1 MTSFKILTNRLPVK
15 WQTDLRE
22 TLGEAAAQ
30 PAPASDDNEAKNSV
44 QEIVVTADSLQIVD
58 DLLRWIQRMN
68 RQQQSNKQKSN
79 KNVFPNQGISLTIE
93 RRDGNRITLTER
105 NASVVKQFLSSY
117 L

>member
-30 PAPASDDNEAKNSV
+30 SAPASDDKKAGDAA
-44 QEIVVTADSLQIVD
+44 QEIVVAADGLQIVD

-68 RQQQSNKQKSN
+68 RQQQSGKQKSN
-79 KNVFPNQGISLTIE
+79 KNVFPNQGISLAIE
-93 RRDGNRITLTER
+93 RGDGNRIALTER
-105 NASVVKQFLSSY
+105 NASVVKQFLSS
-117 L
+117 